1 MAIDITREELR
12 ADILE
17 ITSLV
22 VERVIDDKLTES
34 NRSLRRM
41 LSEDIIAVS
50 DRVDLMD
57 RRITKRFNTMDERFD
72 GIDQRLDGMDQR
84 FDGIDVRLDGIDG
97 RLNAMRNRPISA

>member
-17 ITSLV
+17 ITTLV

-57 RRITKRFNTMDERFD
+57 NRFTKRFNAMDERFD
-72 GIDQRLDGMDQR
+72 GMDQR
-84 FDGIDVRLDGIDG
+84 FNGIDVRLDGIDG
-97 RLNAMRNRPISA
+97 RLNAMHNRPISA